1 MLLLRKLNQICGWVW
16 DKTEIQFEQ
25 TVKHP
30 VKNNDDNQHTDA
42 MPPASSILKA
52 HEKKFVYSNHSFYAW
67 LKFMGKFSSPKAEKE
82 IRNCF
87 LFKTTCR

>member
-1 MLLLRKLNQICGWVW
+1 MDEFETKLKFNLNKQ
-16 DKTEIQFEQ
+16 
-25 TVKHP
+25 
-30 VKNNDDNQHTDA
+30 KNHDDNQHTDA
-42 MPPASSILKA
+42 MPPASSTCLKA

>member
-25 TVKHP
+25 T
-30 VKNNDDNQHTDA
+30 KNNDDSQHTDA
-42 MPPASSILKA
+42 MPPASILKA
-52 HEKKFVYSNHSFYAW
+52 HEKKIVYSNHSFYAW